1 MELKDLGKTGGRA
14 HVKLHSRILSILLPL
29 TFFLLLFT
37 LCFLPSALSAQESTD
52 TTKVRL
58 RGTIVDENQDP
69 IPMVIVRIEG
79 QAVGTTANLDG
90 RYNISFHTADSVVV
104 IYQMAGFVQ
113 RKRVLRNPTGELV
126 MNIVMKSN
134 DRQLNVVEVKETRRQ
149 LGQTETLNTEELKR
163 LPSTTGNAVEELV
176 ATQAGVSSH
185 NELSSQYNVRGG
197 SFDENCVYINGV
209 EVYRPLLISSGQQEG
224 LSVINSDMVERV
236 DFSAGGF
243 EAKYGDKM
251 SSVLDITYRRPRGWE
266 GTVQGSLLGATG
278 YAGYGNKKFS
288 FSNGLRYKTNQ
299 YMLGTLETK
308 GEYSPRFLDYQAYL
322 SWSPTRNWTF
332 DAIGYISRND
342 YQFRPRDRETRFGT
356 LEDVKTFRVYF
367 DGQEE
372 DLFRTLFGT
381 AKLTR
386 RINSR
391 SNISLAYSTFST
403 KERETYDIQGQYWL
417 NETNGDEQ
425 LGVGT
430 YMEHARNLLTSHTHT
445 LRLDY
450 DLRRNNHTM
459 LAGIGWKHESIK
471 ENAREWES
479 RDSSGYSI
487 PHTGSDLM
495 LIYNLRSKSSISTN
509 HMEMYIQDTWR
520 HESKLG
526 TLSVNYGARLSYWSW
541 NSEWLFSPR
550 VSMGYIPHGNDN
562 FTFRLATGLYYQ
574 RPFYKELRD
583 TVTTNGNTIVQLN
596 KDIRSQRSFQILGA
610 MEYKFRVAQRP
621 FKFTTEVYYKAQS
634 RIIPYNVD
642 NVKIVYYGQ
651 NLAKGYVAG
660 IDLKVY
666 GEFVKGTDSWISFG
680 LMKASMEIDGHRIPQ
695 PTDQRWNLNLFF
707 SDYFP
712 GTTRWKMN
720 LKASFAD
727 GLPFGP
733 PHTGLEKQVFRAPAY
748 KRVDVGMNYRAF
760 DAEKPYKRHLEKKG
774 SRSKCFVRNIWLGL
788 DCFNIFGFSNVSS
801 YYWVTDVV
809 GHQFAVPNYLTGR
822 QINGRVLFEF

>member
-1 MELKDLGKTGGRA
+1 MSRTLYIFIVFCLLLSLPMGIVSLHAQEEEKVDTIR
-14 HVKLHSRILSILLPL
+14 VKL
-29 TFFLLLFT
+29 
-37 LCFLPSALSAQESTD
+37 
-52 TTKVRL
+52 
-58 RGTIVDENQDP
+58 RGSVTDENQEP
-69 IPMVIVRIEG
+69 IPFVVVRVEG
-79 QAVGTTANLDG
+79 QGIATTANIDG
-90 RYNISFHTADSVVV
+90 KYNLTFHTADSVVIV
-104 IYQMAGFVQ
+104 YQMMGFAN
-113 RKRVLRNPTGELV
+113 RRRVLKRPTGELV
-126 MNIVMKSN
+126 LNVVMKSN
-134 DRQLNVVEVKETRRQ
+134 DHQLDAVEVVETRRQ
-149 LGQTETLNTEELKR
+149 MSQNQTLNTKELKR
-163 LPSTTGNAVEELV
+163 TPSTTGNAVEELV
-176 ATQAGVSSH
+176 GTQAGVSTH

-209 EVYRPLLISSGQQEG
+209 EIYRPLLISSGQQEG

-243 EAKYGDKM
+243 EARYGDKM
-251 SSVLDITYRRPRGWE
+251 SSVLDITYHKPRGWE
-266 GTVQGSLLGATG
+266 GTLQGSLLGTSG

-288 FSNGLRYKTNQ
+288 FSNGLRYKTSQ

-308 GEYSPRFLDYQAYL
+308 GEYKPHFLDYQAYL
-322 SWSPTRNWTF
+322 SWSPSRNWTL

-342 YQFRPRDRETRFGT
+342 YNFIPKDRETRFGT
-356 LEDVKTFRVYF
+356 LEDVKSFRVYF

-386 RINSR
+386 RINDR
-391 SNISLAYSTFST
+391 SNLSLAFSAFST

-430 YMEHARNLLTSHTHT
+430 YMEHARNLLTSSTKT

-450 DLRRNNHTM
+450 NLRRKAHSM
-459 LAGIGWKHESIK
+459 LVGMAWKHESIK

-487 PHTGSDLM
+487 PHTGNDLM
-495 LIYNLRSKSSISTN
+495 LIYNLKSKNSVKSQQ
-509 HMEMYIQDTWR
+509 MELFLQDTWR
-520 HESKLG
+520 RESSVG
-526 TLSVNYGARLSYWSW
+526 IISVNYGARLSYWSW

-550 VSMGYIPHGNDN
+550 VSMGFVPEKNDN

-583 TVTTNGNTIVQLN
+583 TVTINGNTTVELN
-596 KDIRSQRSFQILGA
+596 KGIKSQRSFQLLAA
-610 MEYKFRVAQRP
+610 MEYKFRLANRP
-621 FKFTTEVYYKAQS
+621 FKFSSELYYKAQGH
-634 RIIPYNVD
+634 INPYNVD

-651 NLAKGYVAG
+651 NIAKGFVAG

-666 GEFVKGTDSWISFG
+666 GEFVKGTDSWISLG
-680 LMKASMEIDGHRIPQ
+680 LMKAQMEINGKKLPQ
-695 PTDQRWNLNLFF
+695 PTDQRWNINFFF

-712 GTTRWKMN
+712 NTTRWKMN

-733 PHTGLEKQVFRAPAY
+733 PHTGIEKNAFRAPAY
-748 KRVDVGMNYRAF
+748 KRVDVGMNYRALNNE
-760 DAEKPYKRHLEKKG
+760 DRHLRNRQGKG
-774 SRSKCFVRNIWLGL
+774 GSNRATRGKNAVKNIWIGL
-788 DCFNIFGFSNVSS
+788 DCLNIFGFNNVSG

-809 GHQFAVPNYLTGR
+809 GQQYAIPNYLTGR
-822 QINGRVLFEF
+822 MINARVLVEF